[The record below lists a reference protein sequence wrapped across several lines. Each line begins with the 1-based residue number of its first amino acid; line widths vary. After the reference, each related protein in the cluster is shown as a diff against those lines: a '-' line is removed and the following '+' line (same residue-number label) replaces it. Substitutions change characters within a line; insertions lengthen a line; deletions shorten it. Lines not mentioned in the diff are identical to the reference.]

1 MKNTKI
7 KTNHGLIIIIVF
19 IFLFGIVIYLLGNTN
34 KTYVPQT
41 STVINT
47 RDVKTYSSKSMK
59 FSIDVPDR
67 FHVSDA
73 VDKLTLLDNNK
84 EINIIRNGTDYENIS
99 DYIAN
104 FDARRNLIASETKT
118 ISIGGNEA
126 VSRMVEFLD
135 QNVKQ
140 KSYYI
145 YVDNWVYILS
155 TSSESLF
162 PVLDQIAQSF
172 RYTP

>member
-1 MKNTKI
+1 MNKNIKI
-7 KTNHGLIIIIVF
+7 NHGLITIIVF
-19 IFLFGIVIYLLGNTN
+19 IFLFGLVIYLLGNTN

-41 STVINT
+41 STAINT

-104 FDARRNLIASETKT
+104 FDARRNLIASETKRT
-118 ISIGGNEA
+118 FIDGNEA
-126 VSRMVEFLD
+126 LSRLVEFPEE
-135 QNVKQ
+135 NSKQ

-162 PVLDQIAQSF
+162 PALDQIAQSF
-172 RYTP
+172 RYNP